1 MREFSN
7 TSTANMI
14 LVRSV
19 YNYFAIADIIVSIA
33 NIVTNSILVHSLRK
47 LKKFNTVSYKFILF
61 LSISDICNS
70 ISLTVSAIAFYCA
83 TTEAQ
88 HAFIDVMRG
97 GMMFSFSNFSGFMIV
112 SIAVDRYIHIRHF
125 SKYNQIVTKQ
135 RATILVIFLIFM
147 SLAFDAFV
155 AICRHYGVH
164 FISQMVINSALVIGL
179 AITCQLYFGAY
190 RSVKRRTNAVNQD
203 SRIKTSVVTPH
214 RNAEQEFLLASALIT
229 ITLVLCLSP
238 YVIVST
244 IRFYDLK
251 RFATKTEL
259 AIRFAE
265 MLICLNSSFNAF
277 ILVSFNSE
285 TKRYVKR
292 QLCRKTLTEVRQ
304 LGEQSVVVSQ
314 DTGSVNVFYIQ

>member
-1 MREFSN
+1 
-7 TSTANMI
+7 MI
-14 LVRSV
+14 LVRSI
-19 YNYFAIADIIVSIA
+19 YSYFAIADIIVSIA
-33 NIVTNSILVHSLRK
+33 NMVTNSILVHSLRK
-47 LKKFNTVSYKFILF
+47 LQKFNTISYKFILY
-61 LSISDICNS
+61 LSISDICNG

-88 HAFIDVMRG
+88 HVIIDIVRG
-97 GMMFSFSNFSGFMIV
+97 GLMFSFSNFSGFMIV
-112 SIAVDRYIHIRHF
+112 CIAVDRYIHIRHF

-135 RATILVIFLIFM
+135 RARILIIFLMIM
-147 SLAFDAFV
+147 SLCFDAFV
-155 AICRHYGVH
+155 AVCRHYSIH
-164 FISQMVINSALVIGL
+164 FMSQMVINSALIIGL
-179 AITCQLYFGAY
+179 AVTCHLYFGAY
-190 RSVKRRTNAVNQD
+190 RSVKRRTTAVNQD
-203 SRIKTSVVTPH
+203 SGIKTSVTPL

-229 ITLVLCLSP
+229 VTLVLCMSP

-292 QLCRKTLTEVRQ
+292 HLCTKIWTEVRP
-304 LGEQSVVVSQ
+304 LGEQRVVVRQ
-314 DTGSVNVFYIQ
+314 DTGNGDAFYIQPS